1 MLESEFESL
10 IKELSARDKR
20 YHKEAYYFIRDALGY
35 AQSVVHNDEEDK
47 TKHVS
52 AEQLMDGIRDHALKV
67 YGPMTHFV
75 LKEWGIHQTE
85 DFGEL
90 VFNLIEI
97 GLFRKDENDSK
108 SDFRNGYEFFEA
120 FEKPFLPSSKS
131 VNEPSRS

>member
-20 YHKEAYYFIRDALGY
+20 YHKESYYFIRDALGY

-67 YGPMTHFV
+67 YGPMT
-75 LKEWGIHQTE
+75 
-85 DFGEL
+85 
-90 VFNLIEI
+90 
-97 GLFRKDENDSK
+97 
-108 SDFRNGYEFFEA
+108 
-120 FEKPFLPSSKS
+120 PSWLLQ
-131 VNEPSRS
+131 